1 MDINEYI
8 SSGIIEMYVM
18 GICSPEEKAEL
29 ELLRLQHPELHIA
42 IVQFEKDLENN
53 LLQHC
58 AEPGTA
64 TDEKIL
70 QTLQTL
76 QPPAPV
82 IAIASY
88 NTAVTKKFNWLRPVA
103 AAAILLLGISVLYNY
118 NMYKKM
124 QEQELALA
132 AKTKDSSLPAADY
145 LVMKDSAIT
154 PVAMMGVAPYT
165 LCRCT
170 MYWDKK
176 TGKAYIMIHHLI
188 PSPQDKKYQLWAMV
202 NNQPVNVGMVNDAIR
217 DRFIELNNVPEGATA
232 FAVTLE
238 DIGAN
243 KTPSMDKTFLYGKI

>member
-1 MDINEYI
+1 MDINDYI

-18 GICSPEEKAEL
+18 GLCSREEKAEL
-29 ELLRLQHPELHIA
+29 ELLRPQHPELDLA
-42 IVQFEKDLENN
+42 IVQFEKDFENN
-53 LLQHC
+53 LLQNGT
-58 AEPGTA
+58 EPGIA

-70 QTLQTL
+70 HSLQTL

-82 IAIASY
+82 IAITS
-88 NTAVTKKFNWLRPVA
+88 NHTAVAKKFNWLRPIA
-103 AAAILLLGISVLYNY
+103 AAAILLLGISIFYNY

-124 QEQELALA
+124 QAQELALA
-132 AKTKDSSLPAADY
+132 SNGTNKSLPDSDFV
-145 LVMKDSAIT
+145 VMKNPAIT
-154 PVAMMGVAPYT
+154 PIAMMGVAPYT

-202 NNQPVNVGMVNDAIR
+202 NNQPVNVGMVNDEIR

-232 FAVTLE
+232 FTVTLE
-238 DIGAN
+238 NIGNN
-243 KTPSMDKTFLYGKI
+243 KTPSTDQTFLYGKI